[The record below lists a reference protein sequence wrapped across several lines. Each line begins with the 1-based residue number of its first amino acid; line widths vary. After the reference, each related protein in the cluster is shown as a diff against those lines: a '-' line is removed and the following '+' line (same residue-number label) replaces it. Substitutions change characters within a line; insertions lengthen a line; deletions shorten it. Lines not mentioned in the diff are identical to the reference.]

1 MYTNILMPTE
11 GSELAQGYPAQHRL
25 GQADRRQ
32 SSASLGRIIKLEFIA
47 GEYSGGQS
55 QPTFLFC
62 NRPNFDLVINLK
74 TAQPLGIEIPSKLL
88 FTADEVIEQGV
99 FSQCE
104 MTRLAPSG
112 QTVRRRIYPLLG
124 S

>member
-74 TAQPLGIEIPSKLL
+74 TAQPLGIEIP
-88 FTADEVIEQGV
+88 
-99 FSQCE
+99 CE
-104 MTRLAPSG
+104 AFIH
-112 QTVRRRIYPLLG
+112 RRRSDRTG
-124 S
+124 SFFAVRNDAIGT